1 MDNKIIIVY
10 KKINV
15 LPNTLFVAI
24 SQSGETADTISS
36 LKKALKLNYSDTL
49 AICNVAESTLTR
61 LSNLNFLMNAGPEI
75 SVASTKAFLGQILI
89 LYILALKLA
98 LWRKDIEKNNLFLN
112 HLFQSCARGFGGT

>member
-1 MDNKIIIVY
+1 MLHLLLKDWIEQHTTITCTAEVASEYKY

-49 AICNVAESTLTR
+49 AICVAESTLTR

-75 SVASTKAFLGQILI
+75 SVASTKAFTF
-89 LYILALKLA
+89 
-98 LWRKDIEKNNLFLN
+98 FLPY
-112 HLFQSCARGFGGT
+112 FY